1 MKRPISPD
9 TTSPT
14 AARDDDDD
22 SAPPLPKSTKNYVT
36 PAGFKR
42 LKDEA
47 LQLLDK
53 ERPDLVKVVQWAAS
67 NGDRSENADY
77 IYGKKRLREI
87 DSRIHFL
94 RKRLDDLTVVRAS
107 PLQTDK
113 IFFGAWVTLEDSE
126 GDQVR
131 YRLVGPDE
139 SDAKSFLISV
149 DSPVGRALLGRVLDD
164 EVQVVRPRGNTTY
177 TIVDIAYEKPAN
189 Q

>member
-1 MKRPISPD
+1 MADRPKG
-9 TTSPT
+9 T
-14 AARDDDDD
+14 AGQG
-22 SAPPLPKSTKNYVT
+22 SESGPSSYIT
-36 PAGFKR
+36 PEGFER
-42 LKDEA
+42 MQSEFETLWKDERPKVTKAVSIAAA
-47 LQLLDK
+47 L
-53 ERPDLVKVVQWAAS
+53 
-67 NGDRSENADY
+67 GDRSENADY

-164 EVQVVRPRGNTTY
+164 DVQVVRPRGNTAY